1 MLLNTSLQRLLC
13 KGTFACMV
21 EREILG
27 LEAIRLL
34 AHPLRQ
40 RIERELRKGP
50 VSATSLAQALGES
63 TGLTSY
69 HLRQLAKHGFVEE
82 VPGHGKGRERWWRFV
97 PKDRRLPERPEQGP
111 EMRAVLDEV
120 MRQQFAG
127 DLGRFAEAMERDEE
141 GPWAGAFPFSFSSME
156 VTIEEL
162 RQFFEDYIALLYKYK
177 RPEGQA
183 PPGARI
189 VQARFF
195 AYPDSET

>member
-1 MLLNTSLQRLLC
+1 M
-13 KGTFACMV
+13 A
-21 EREILG
+21 EREVLG

-40 RIERELRKGP
+40 RMERELRNGP
-50 VSATSLAQALGES
+50 VTATSLARALGES

-97 PKDRRLPERPEQGP
+97 PKDRRFPERPEQSP

-120 MRQQFAG
+120 MQQQFGA
-127 DLGRFAEAMERDEE
+127 DLARFSAAMAQDEE
-141 GPWAGAFPFSFSSME
+141 GPWAGAFPFSFGTIE
-156 VTIEEL
+156 VTLEEL
-162 RQFFEDYIALLYKYK
+162 RQFFEDYIALLYRYK
-177 RPEGQA
+177 PAEGQA
-183 PPGARI
+183 SPGARV

-195 AYPDSET
+195 AFPDPDSDT

>member
-1 MLLNTSLQRLLC
+1 M
-13 KGTFACMV
+13 G
-21 EREILG
+21 ERETLG

-40 RIERELRKGP
+40 RIEREMRKGP
-50 VSATSLAQALGES
+50 VSSTSLAQALGES

-97 PKDRRLPERPEQGP
+97 PKDRRFPERSEQTP

-120 MRQQFAG
+120 MQRQFGG
-127 DLGRFAEAMERDEE
+127 DLAAFAAATVKDEQ
-141 GPWAGAFPFSFSSME
+141 GPWAGAFPFSMGTID
-156 VTIEEL
+156 VTPEEL

-177 RPEGQA
+177 RPGGQA
-183 PPGARI
+183 SPGARTM
-189 VQARFF
+189 QTRFF
-195 AYPDSET
+195 AYPEPEPDN